1 MRRLS
6 LKSLAISGGVLW
18 GACILC
24 VGLIHSAD
32 PSYGVKFLAMTS
44 SIYPGFHVTG
54 AIERVVIRTIEG
66 FFDGAVTGLVLAW
79 IYNCF
84 RPLYREA

>member
-1 MRRLS
+1 MTRLS

-32 PSYGVKFLAMTS
+32 PSYGVKFLEMTS
-44 SIYPGFHVTG
+44 SIYPGFHLTG
-54 AIERVVIRTIEG
+54 AIERVAIRTIEG
-66 FFDGAVTGLVLAW
+66 FIDGAASGLVLAW
-79 IYNCF
+79 LYNYF
-84 RPLYREA
+84 MPLHREA